1 MSSSY
6 NQNTSSSSATKN
18 ENTKLE
24 NSTYNILSAL
34 GKEAD
39 FLYSTVDKYI
49 EDAKNDGR
57 NHLVDIWNE
66 IKNDKQKHLNMLK
79 QCLEKE
85 AKEKNIA
92 Q

>member
-6 NQNTSSSSATKN
+6 NQSTSTTGN
-18 ENTKLE
+18 GNTKLN

-39 FLYSTVDKYI
+39 FLYSTIDKYI
-49 EDAKNDGR
+49 EDARNDGR
-57 NHLVDIWNE
+57 EHLVDLWNE

-85 AKEKNIA
+85 AKDKNLN